1 MPAYLGSGMKDTYK
15 LTFPALFA
23 ESVKNFGDKGF
34 IAMVGETPKT
44 YNETRKQVMA
54 LIALFE
60 QLEIHP
66 GDKIALLGTNMPNWV
81 ISFLATTFMGAVVVP
96 LLPDFLPKEIENIL
110 EHSGAKAII
119 VSDSLWPK
127 LSDIATNTLL
137 FRIGMEDFAVE
148 GPVGNKVIFDP
159 EAIPGTE
166 YCINEEDL
174 AGIIYTSGTMG
185 TPKGVMLT
193 HRNISFTALKS
204 KVIQHIDESDRFLSI
219 LPLSHTY
226 ENTIGFIFPMM
237 CGACI
242 YYLGKTPT
250 PTLLLPALQEV
261 RPTIMLSVPLIME
274 KIYRNKIRPA
284 FQDKWI
290 MRILYRIPVV
300 RKKLNRIAGKKLI
313 ETFGGE
319 IKFFGIGGAKLDK
332 IVEQFLIEARFPY
345 AIGYGLTETAPLL
358 AGTNPQK
365 TKYQSTGP
373 AMEGVT
379 LKINNPNPVTGEGEI
394 WVKGPNVMVGYYKE
408 PVMTKAVFSEDGWF
422 KTGDLGVLDNQD
434 FLYIKGRLKNIILGA
449 NGENIYPE
457 EIESVINN
465 FRFVVESLV
474 VQKKGKLVA
483 MVHFN
488 QEEIAL
494 RYQHLKEDVSAYV
507 ENIIEELIEELQE
520 YVNSRVNK
528 FSRVQVVILQPVPFK
543 KTPTQKIK
551 RFLYT

>member
-1 MPAYLGSGMKDTYK
+1 MGSGMKDTCE
-15 LTFPALFA
+15 LSFPALFA

-34 IAMVGETPKT
+34 IAKVGEKPKT

-60 QLEIHP
+60 KLEIRP
-66 GDKIALLGTNMPNWV
+66 GEKIAILGTNMPNWV
-81 ISFLATTFMGAVVVP
+81 VSFLATTFMGAIVVP

-110 EHSGAKAII
+110 EHCGAKAII
-119 VSDSLWPK
+119 ISDNLWPK
-127 LSDIATNTLL
+127 ISDIATETLQ
-137 FRIGMEDFAVE
+137 FRIGMEDFSVE
-148 GPVGNKVIFDP
+148 GPMGNSNIFNP
-159 EAIPGTE
+159 EALPLAE
-166 YCINEEDL
+166 YPIHENDL
-174 AGIIYTSGTMG
+174 AAIIYTSGTMG

-193 HRNISFTALKS
+193 HKNICFTALKS
-204 KVIQHIDESDRFLSI
+204 KVIQDIDETDRFLSI

-226 ENTIGFIFPMM
+226 ENTLGFILPMM

-242 YYLGKTPT
+242 YFLGKTPT
-250 PTLLLPALQEV
+250 PAILLPALLEV
-261 RPTIMLSVPLIME
+261 RPTLMLSVPLIME
-274 KIYRNKIRPA
+274 KIYRNKIRPE
-284 FQDKWI
+284 FQSKWI
-290 MRILYRIPVV
+290 LRVLYKVPFA
-300 RKKLNRIAGKKLI
+300 RKELNRIAGKKLMK
-313 ETFGGE
+313 TFGGQ
-319 IKFFGIGGAKLDK
+319 IKFFGIGGAKLDQV
-332 IVEQFLIEARFPY
+332 VEQFLREARFPY
-345 AIGYGLTETAPLL
+345 AIGYGLTETSPLL
-358 AGTNPQK
+358 AGANAKNTRF
-365 TKYQSTGP
+365 QSTGP

-379 LKINNPNPVTGEGEI
+379 LKINNPDPNTGEGEI
-394 WVKGPNVMVGYYKE
+394 WAKGPNVMIGYYKE
-408 PVMTKAVFSEDGWF
+408 PELTKAVFSEDGWF
-422 KTGDLGVLDNQD
+422 KTGDLGVLNEQNY
-434 FLYIKGRLKNIILGA
+434 LYIKGRLKNIILGS

-465 FRFVVESLV
+465 FRYVVESLV

-507 ENIIEELIEELQE
+507 EEMIEELIEELQE

>member
-1 MPAYLGSGMKDTYK
+1 MNNPNE

-34 IAMVGETPKT
+34 IAMVGEKPKT
-44 YNETRKQVMA
+44 YSETNIQIRA
-54 LIALFE
+54 LIALYE
-60 QLEIHP
+60 KLGLRP
-66 GDKIALLGTNMPNWV
+66 GDKIAILGTNMPNWV
-81 ISFLATTFMGAVVVP
+81 VSFLATTFMGGVVIP

-110 EHSGAKAII
+110 EHSGAKAI
-119 VSDSLWPK
+119 VASENLWPK
-127 LSDIATNTLL
+127 LSDIDTDTLQ
-137 FRIGMEDFAVE
+137 FRIAMEDFSVDGAI
-148 GPVGNKVIFDP
+148 GNKVVFDP
-159 EAIPGTE
+159 SAKP
-166 YCINEEDL
+166 INEYQIKEDDL

-193 HRNISFTALKS
+193 HRNIAFTAIKS
-204 KVIQHIDESDRFLSI
+204 RMIQSIDETDRFLSI

-226 ENTIGFIFPMM
+226 ENTIGFILPMI
-237 CGACI
+237 CGSCI

-250 PTLLLPALQEV
+250 PAILIPALKEV
-261 RPTIMLSVPLIME
+261 RPTLMLSVPLIIE

-284 FQDKWI
+284 FQEKWL
-290 MRILYRIPVV
+290 MRTLYSIPPI
-300 RKKLNRIAGKKLI
+300 RKKLNRIAGKKLMD
-313 ETFGGE
+313 TFGGE

-332 IVEQFLIEARFPY
+332 TVEQFLIEAKFPY

-358 AGTNPQK
+358 AGTNAQY
-365 TKYQSTGP
+365 TRLQSTGP

-379 LKINNPNPVTGEGEI
+379 LKINNPDPVTGEGEI
-394 WVKGPNVMVGYYKE
+394 WAKGPNVMLGYFKE
-408 PVMTKAVFSEDGWF
+408 PELTKAVFSEDGWF
-422 KTGDLGVLDNQD
+422 KTGDLGILDEEKYL
-434 FLYIKGRLKNIILGA
+434 FIKGRLKNIILGA

-465 FRFVVESLV
+465 FRYVVESLV

-507 ENIIEELIEELQE
+507 ETMIEELIEELQE

-528 FSRVQVVILQPVPFK
+528 YSRVQIVILQPVPFK

>member
-1 MPAYLGSGMKDTYK
+1 LHAYLGTGMMDTCE
-15 LTFPALFA
+15 LTFPALFS
-23 ESVKNFGDKGF
+23 ESIKNFGEKGF
-34 IAMVGETPKT
+34 IAMVGEKPKT
-44 YNETRKQVMA
+44 YNETRKQVIA

-60 QLEIHP
+60 QMDLCT
-66 GDKIALLGTNMPNWV
+66 GDRIAILGTNMPNWV

-119 VSDSLWPK
+119 VSDNLWPK
-127 LSDIATNTLL
+127 LSDIATDTLL
-137 FRIGMEDFAVE
+137 FRINMEDFSVD
-148 GPVGNKVIFDP
+148 GPLGNKYTFNP
-159 EAIPGTE
+159 EAVPIRE
-166 YCINEEDL
+166 YHVGEEDL

-193 HRNISFTALKS
+193 HRNISFTAIKS
-204 KVIQHIDESDRFLSI
+204 KVIQPIDETDRFLSI

-226 ENTIGFIFPMM
+226 ENTIGFILPMIS
-237 CGACI
+237 GACI
-242 YYLGKTPT
+242 YFLGKTPT
-250 PTLLLPALQEV
+250 PALLIPALQEV

-290 MRILYRIPVV
+290 MRMLYRIPLV
-300 RKKLNRIAGKKLI
+300 RKNLNRIAGKELMK
-313 ETFGGE
+313 TFGGK

-332 IVEQFLIEARFPY
+332 TVEQFLVEARFPY
-345 AIGYGLTETAPLL
+345 AIGYGLTEAAPLL
-358 AGTNPQK
+358 AGSNPQK
-365 TKYQSTGP
+365 TKFQSTGP

-379 LKINNPNPVTGEGEI
+379 LKINNPDNVTGEGEI
-394 WVKGPNVMVGYYKE
+394 WAKGPNVMRGYYKE
-408 PVMTKAVFSEDGWF
+408 PVLTKTVFSEDGWF
-422 KTGDLGVLDNQD
+422 KTGDLGLLDKNN

-494 RYQHLKEDVSAYV
+494 RYQHLKEDVSAYI
-507 ENIIEELIEELQE
+507 ETIIEELIEELQE

>member
-1 MPAYLGSGMKDTYK
+1 
-15 LTFPALFA
+15 
-23 ESVKNFGDKGF
+23 
-34 IAMVGETPKT
+34 
-44 YNETRKQVMA
+44 
-54 LIALFE
+54 
-60 QLEIHP
+60 
-66 GDKIALLGTNMPNWV
+66 
-81 ISFLATTFMGAVVVP
+81 
-96 LLPDFLPKEIENIL
+96 
-110 EHSGAKAII
+110 
-119 VSDSLWPK
+119 
-127 LSDIATNTLL
+127 
-137 FRIGMEDFAVE
+137 
-148 GPVGNKVIFDP
+148 
-159 EAIPGTE
+159 
-166 YCINEEDL
+166 
-174 AGIIYTSGTMG
+174 
-185 TPKGVMLT
+185 
-193 HRNISFTALKS
+193 
-204 KVIQHIDESDRFLSI
+204 
-219 LPLSHTY
+219 
-226 ENTIGFIFPMM
+226 
-237 CGACI
+237 
-242 YYLGKTPT
+242 
-250 PTLLLPALQEV
+250 
-261 RPTIMLSVPLIME
+261 ME

>member
-1 MPAYLGSGMKDTYK
+1 MGSGMKDTCE

-34 IAMVGETPKT
+34 IAKVGEKPRT
-44 YNETRKQVMA
+44 YDETRKQIEA

-60 QLEIHP
+60 HLEIKP
-66 GDKIALLGTNMPNWV
+66 GDKIAILGTNMPNWV
-81 ISFLATTFMGAVVVP
+81 VSFLATTFMGAIVVP

-110 EHSGAKAII
+110 EHAEAKAII
-119 VSDSLWPK
+119 VSDNLWPK
-127 LSDIATNTLL
+127 LSDIATETLL
-137 FRIGMEDFAVE
+137 YRIGMEDFSVD
-148 GPVGNKVIFDP
+148 GPMGNKISFDP
-159 EAIPGTE
+159 EGIPKSE
-166 YCINEEDL
+166 YHINEEDL

-204 KVIQHIDESDRFLSI
+204 KVIQNIDENDRFLSI

-226 ENTIGFIFPMM
+226 ENTIGFILPMM

-242 YYLGKTPT
+242 YFLGKTPT
-250 PTLLLPALQEV
+250 PALLLPALKEI
-261 RPTIMLSVPLIME
+261 RPTMMLTVPLIIE
-274 KIYRNKIRPA
+274 KIYRNKILPT
-284 FQDKWI
+284 FQEKWI
-290 MRILYRIPVV
+290 IRTIYKVPVI
-300 RKKLNRIAGKKLI
+300 RKKLNRIAGKKLM

-332 IVEQFLIEARFPY
+332 VVEQFLVEAQFPY

-358 AGTNPQK
+358 AGENAVR
-365 TKYQSTGP
+365 TKFQSTGP
-373 AMEGVT
+373 AMQGVT
-379 LKINNPNPVTGEGEI
+379 LKINNPDPVTGEGEI
-394 WVKGPNVMVGYYKE
+394 WAKGPNVMLGYYKE
-408 PVMTKAVFSEDGWF
+408 PDLTKAVFSEDGWF
-422 KTGDLGVLDNQD
+422 KTGDLGVLEKDNY
-434 FLYIKGRLKNIILGA
+434 LYIKGRLKNVILGA

-465 FRFVVESLV
+465 FRYVVESLV

-494 RYQHLKEDVSAYV
+494 RYQHMKEDVSAYV
-507 ENIIEELIEELQE
+507 ESMIEELIEELQE

-528 FSRVQVVILQPVPFK
+528 FSRVQIVILQPVPFK

>member
-1 MPAYLGSGMKDTYK
+1 MDSGMKDTCE

-34 IAMVGETPKT
+34 IAMVGEKPKT

-60 QLEIHP
+60 QLEIRP
-66 GDKIALLGTNMPNWV
+66 GDKVALLGTNMPNWV
-81 ISFLATTFMGAVVVP
+81 VSFLATTFMGAIVVP

-110 EHSGAKAII
+110 EHSGAKAIV
-119 VSDSLWPK
+119 VSDILWPK
-127 LSDIATNTLL
+127 ISDIATDSLL
-137 FRIGMEDFAVE
+137 FRIGMEDFSVE
-148 GPVGNKVIFDP
+148 GSVGNKITFNP

-166 YCINEEDL
+166 YRINEDDL

-193 HRNISFTALKS
+193 HRNISFTAVKS
-204 KVIQHIDESDRFLSI
+204 RLIQPINETDRFLSI

-226 ENTIGFIFPMM
+226 ENTIGFILPML
-237 CGACI
+237 CGSCI
-242 YYLGKTPT
+242 YYLGKAPT
-250 PTLLLPALQEV
+250 PALLLPALQEV
-261 RPTIMLSVPLIME
+261 RPTIMLSVPMIME

-290 MRILYRIPVV
+290 MRMLYSIPLI
-300 RKKLNRIAGKKLI
+300 RKKLNRIAGKKLMK
-313 ETFGGE
+313 TFGGE

-332 IVEQFLIEARFPY
+332 TVEQFLIEARFPY
-345 AIGYGLTETAPLL
+345 AIGYGLTETSPLL
-358 AGTNPQK
+358 AGANPQK
-365 TKYQSTGP
+365 TKHQSTGP

-379 LKINNPNPVTGEGEI
+379 LKINDPDPVTGEGEI
-394 WVKGPNVMVGYYKE
+394 WAKGSNVMVGYYKE
-408 PVMTKAVFSEDGWF
+408 PDLTKAVFSEDGWF
-422 KTGDLGVLDNQD
+422 KTGDLGVFDEHN
-434 FLYIKGRLKNIILGA
+434 FLYIKGRSKNVILGA

-507 ENIIEELIEELQE
+507 QNMIEELIEELQE

>member
-1 MPAYLGSGMKDTYK
+1 
-15 LTFPALFA
+15 
-23 ESVKNFGDKGF
+23 
-34 IAMVGETPKT
+34 
-44 YNETRKQVMA
+44 
-54 LIALFE
+54 
-60 QLEIHP
+60 
-66 GDKIALLGTNMPNWV
+66 
-81 ISFLATTFMGAVVVP
+81 
-96 LLPDFLPKEIENIL
+96 
-110 EHSGAKAII
+110 
-119 VSDSLWPK
+119 
-127 LSDIATNTLL
+127 
-137 FRIGMEDFAVE
+137 MEDFSVK
-148 GPVGNKVIFDP
+148 GPLGNKVTFDP
-159 EAIPGTE
+159 EAIPGKE
-166 YCINEEDL
+166 YHINEEDL

-193 HRNISFTALKS
+193 HRNISFTAVKS
-204 KVIQHIDESDRFLSI
+204 RLIQPIDETDRFLSI

-226 ENTIGFIFPMM
+226 ENTIGFILPMLS
-237 CGACI
+237 GACI

-250 PTLLLPALQEV
+250 PALLLPALQEV

-274 KIYRNKIRPA
+274 KIYRNKILPA
-284 FQDKWI
+284 FQDKWS
-290 MRILYRIPVV
+290 MRMLYSMPLI
-300 RKKLNRIAGKKLI
+300 RKKLNRIAGKKLMK
-313 ETFGGE
+313 TFGGE

-332 IVEQFLIEARFPY
+332 TVEQFLIEARFPY

-358 AGTNPQK
+358 AGANPRN
-365 TKYQSTGP
+365 TKLQSTGP

-379 LKINNPNPVTGEGEI
+379 LKIDNPDPVTSEGEI
-394 WVKGPNVMVGYYKE
+394 WAKGPNVMVGYFKE
-408 PVMTKAVFSEDGWF
+408 PTLTKAVFSEDGWF
-422 KTGDLGVLDNQD
+422 KTGDLGVFDEHN
-434 FLYIKGRLKNIILGA
+434 FLYIKGRLKNVILGA

-507 ENIIEELIEELQE
+507 ENMIKELIEELQE

-528 FSRVQVVILQPVPFK
+528 FSRVQVVILQPAPFK

>member
-1 MPAYLGSGMKDTYK
+1 MKDAFE
-15 LTFPALFA
+15 LTFPALFS
-23 ESVKNFGDKGF
+23 ESVKKYGDRGF
-34 IAMVGETPKT
+34 IAMVGEKPKT
-44 YNETRKQVMA
+44 YNETRKEVLA
-54 LIALFE
+54 LITLFE

-66 GDKIALLGTNMPNWV
+66 GDKIAILGTNMPNWV
-81 ISFLATTFMGAVVVP
+81 VSFLAITFMRAVAVP

-110 EHSGAKAII
+110 DHSGAKAII
-119 VSDSLWPK
+119 VSDILWPK
-127 LSDIATNTLL
+127 MSDIATDSLL
-137 FRIGMEDFAVE
+137 SRISMEDFSVE
-148 GPVGNKVIFDP
+148 GPQGNKITFKP
-159 EAIPGTE
+159 EAIPQSE
-166 YCINEEDL
+166 YEVKEEDL

-193 HRNISFTALKS
+193 HRNISFTAIKS
-204 KVIQHIDESDRFLSI
+204 RLIQPIDENDRFLSI

-226 ENTIGFIFPMM
+226 ENTIGFILPMLS
-237 CGACI
+237 GACI

-250 PTLLLPALQEV
+250 PALLLPALQEV
-261 RPTIMLSVPLIME
+261 RPTIMLSVPMIME
-274 KIYRNKIRPA
+274 KIYRNKILPA
-284 FQDKWI
+284 FQNRWS
-290 MRILYRIPVV
+290 MRILYSIPAV
-300 RKKLNRIAGKKLI
+300 RKTLNVIAGKKLMK
-313 ETFGGE
+313 TFGGE
-319 IKFFGIGGAKLDK
+319 LKFFGIGGAKLDK

-345 AIGYGLTETAPLL
+345 AVGYGLTETAPLL
-358 AGTNPQK
+358 AGANPQK
-365 TKYQSTGP
+365 TRHQSTGP

-379 LKINNPNPVTGEGEI
+379 LKINNPDPVTGEGEI
-394 WVKGPNVMVGYYKE
+394 WAKGPNVMMGYYKE
-408 PVMTKAVFSEDGWF
+408 PDLTKTVFSEDGWF
-422 KTGDLGVLDNQD
+422 KTGDLGILDEQN

-488 QEEIAL
+488 QDEIAL
-494 RYQHLKEDVSAYV
+494 RYQHMKEDVSAYV
-507 ENIIEELIEELQE
+507 ENMIEELIQELQI

>member
-1 MPAYLGSGMKDTYK
+1 MKDTYE

-23 ESVKNFGDKGF
+23 ESVKNFGDRGF
-34 IAMVGETPKT
+34 LAMFGEKPKT

-60 QLEIHP
+60 QLEIRP
-66 GDKIALLGTNMPNWV
+66 GDKVALLGTNMPNWAV
-81 ISFLATTFMGAVVVP
+81 SFLATTFMGAIVVP

-110 EHSGAKAII
+110 EHSGAKAIV
-119 VSDSLWPK
+119 VSDNLWPK
-127 LSDIATNTLL
+127 ISDIATDTLL
-137 FRIGMEDFAVE
+137 FRIGMEDFSVE
-148 GPVGNKVIFDP
+148 GPLGNKITFDP

-166 YCINEEDL
+166 YHIRENDL

-204 KVIQHIDESDRFLSI
+204 RLIQPVDETDRFLSI

-226 ENTIGFIFPMM
+226 ENTIGFILPML
-237 CGACI
+237 CGSCI

-250 PTLLLPALQEV
+250 PAILLPALLEV
-261 RPTIMLSVPLIME
+261 RPTVMLSVPMIME
-274 KIYRNKIRPA
+274 KIYRNKILPA
-284 FQDKWI
+284 FQDKWS
-290 MRILYRIPVV
+290 MRMLYNIPLV

-313 ETFGGE
+313 KTFGSE

-332 IVEQFLIEARFPY
+332 TVEQFLIEARFPY
-345 AIGYGLTETAPLL
+345 AIGYGLTETSPLL
-358 AGTNPQK
+358 AGVNPQK
-365 TKYQSTGP
+365 TKHQSTGP
-373 AMEGVT
+373 AMDGVT
-379 LKINNPNPVTGEGEI
+379 LKINDPDPVTGEGEI
-394 WVKGPNVMVGYYKE
+394 WAKGPNVMTGYYKE
-408 PVMTKAVFSEDGWF
+408 PELTKAVFSEDGWF
-422 KTGDLGVLDNQD
+422 KTGDLGVLDEQNYL
-434 FLYIKGRLKNIILGA
+434 FIKGRLKNIILGA

-488 QEEIAL
+488 QDEIAL

-507 ENIIEELIEELQE
+507 YSKPAI
-520 YVNSRVNK
+520 
-528 FSRVQVVILQPVPFK
+528 
-543 KTPTQKIK
+543 
-551 RFLYT
+551 